1 MSKKIIS
8 ICFSVIFLLFLVA
21 PTILEIVDD
30 SFDTSILFSDIDK
43 EKEHEKQLEIE
54 IYLSKVKFKNSYFIF
69 ITIENNLLYFYKKYA
84 KPELNIISPPPE
96 LSLA

>member
-30 SFDTSILFSDIDK
+30 SFDTSILFSDI
-43 EKEHEKQLEIE
+43 EKDHEKQLEIE
-54 IYLSKVKFKNSYFIF
+54 IYLSKVKFKHSYFIF
-69 ITIENNLLYFYKKYA
+69 ITIENNLSYFYKKYA

-96 LSLA
+96 LSLV